1 MKVSFIIPCFNSGKI
16 IKNSIKKLEKK
27 LEKKKIKFEIIII
40 NDGSKDK
47 TYQIIKSLKK
57 NNIKIINNSINL
69 GKSSSLIKGIKLAK
83 YEKVILIDSDM
94 PYFECLDKLIRLLNK
109 NDFVYIN
116 RRSKL
121 SKLSDKSLNLYQTC
135 RYYIGSL
142 VCSTINF
149 LLLNKDIGDTQ
160 AGLKGFKKPKNFN
173 RINFIS
179 TKFFF
184 DAELMIIFYRSK
196 IKLKSISLK
205 YKIYKESSIK
215 IFALENFLFLLE
227 LIKVIFYYT
236 FKKKNKITL

>member
-1 MKVSFIIPCFNSGKI
+1 MKISFIIPCFNSGKI

-27 LEKKKIKFEIIII
+27 LAKKKIKFEIIII

-47 TYQIIKSLKK
+47 THQIIKSLKK

-116 RRSKL
+116 RRSKF

-160 AGLKGFKKPKNFN
+160 AGLKGFNKPKNFHK
-173 RINFIS
+173 INFLS
-179 TKFFF
+179 KKFFF
-184 DAELMIIFYRSK
+184 DAELMILFYRSK
-196 IKLKSISLK
+196 TKMASIPLK
-205 YKIYKESSIK
+205 YKIYEDSTIK
-215 IFALENFLFLLE
+215 IFALENFVYLFE
-227 LIKVIFYYT
+227 LIKVILFYKFFT
-236 FKKKNKITL
+236 NKKIIL